1 MNGCEAGS
9 GQKKV
14 PERASWYPR
23 ATNQMAF
30 VTVLPDVLKGTGGKE
45 ATFRANWE
53 TYTVDS
59 VVNDHT
65 SPSSCCH
72 VELLEFRGS
81 PAQCRSMK

>member
-1 MNGCEAGS
+1 MGVRPGP
-9 GQKKV
+9 GKKV
-14 PERASWYPR
+14 PKGMLFLVPPGHK
-23 ATNQMAF
+23 MAF

-59 VVNDHT
+59 VVTDHT
-65 SPSSCCH
+65 SPSSCH

-81 PAQCRSMK
+81 PARCRSMK